1 MTDSPYI
8 IELTEQNFEE
18 VVIKGSENQPV
29 LVDFW
34 ADWCPPCKALMPTL
48 EKLAIEYDGAFI
60 LAKLDTEKHKAISQ
74 QFGIR
79 SLPTVKLFK
88 NTELADEF
96 MGAQPESAIKSFLD
110 QHLGQDRVANT

>member
-1 MTDSPYI
+1 MADSPFI
-8 IELTEQNFEE
+8 IELDEQNFVD
-18 VVIKGSENQPV
+18 VVIEGSAKQPV

-48 EKLAIEYDGAFI
+48 EKLAIEYNGAFI
-60 LAKLDTEKHKAISQ
+60 LAKLDTEKHKGIAA

-88 NTELADEF
+88 NKELADEF
-96 MGAQPESAIKSFLD
+96 MGALPESGVKTFLD
-110 QHLGQDRVANT
+110 QHLEQTSVVDT